1 MYVDMRH
8 QIQDENII
16 FYCNFSDIH
25 FNKGLEITLRMYIM
39 LGKVGSYIIRQQYN
53 KVIHF
58 YSKGYGIGRLYGAAR
73 P

>member
-1 MYVDMRH
+1 MSH

-39 LGKVGSYIIRQQYN
+39 LGKVGSYIIRQQYH